1 MAKLFERG
9 YGRWLRLGLVAIGW
23 LLASPALAQHYHY
36 TEPDE
41 FSGKVLPTAT
51 GSILIFNNFQQS
63 GLNFSVRFDKERVEA
78 TDSEILYIIDG
89 TGVEF
94 MFAMPETDS
103 APTDSPAVILAREV
117 NSNVNGDG
125 HIGPARLWHV
135 ESVALPGIHPAATL
149 CYQLKGDGPAGRGP
163 RFMALYFMH
172 GTTVL
177 VLGSHML
184 PAESIAKVKA
194 RLLRTASSST
204 FSPTAIKPPASY
216 HPAE

>member
-1 MAKLFERG
+1 MANLLECG
-9 YGRWLRLGLVAIGW
+9 YGRWLRLGLVAVGW

-36 TEPDE
+36 TKPDE

-51 GSILIFNNFQQS
+51 GSILISNNFQQS
-63 GLNFSVRFDKERVEA
+63 RLNFSVRFDKERVEP
-78 TDSEILYIIDG
+78 TGTESVYTIDG
-89 TGVEF
+89 TEVEF
-94 MFAMPETDS
+94 ILPETDS

-117 NSNVNGDG
+117 NRDVSGES
-125 HIGPARLWHV
+125 HFGPAPLWHV
-135 ESVALPGIHPAATL
+135 ESVTLPGIYPAATL
-149 CYQLKGDGPAGRGP
+149 CYQLKITEGL

-172 GTTVL
+172 GTNVL

-194 RLLRTASSST
+194 RLLRTASSIT
-204 FSPTAIKPPASY
+204 FSPTPIKPPASY

>member
-9 YGRWLRLGLVAIGW
+9 YGRWLRLGLVALGW
-23 LLASPALAQHYHY
+23 LLASPALAQRYHY

-51 GSILIFNNFQQS
+51 GSILIFNNFEQS

-78 TDSEILYIIDG
+78 TDIDIMYIIDG
-89 TGVEF
+89 TDVQF
-94 MFAMPETDS
+94 ILPEIDS

-117 NSNVNGDG
+117 NRDVSGDG
-125 HIGPARLWHV
+125 HFGPAPLWHV
-135 ESVALPGIHPAATL
+135 ESVVLPGIYPAATL
-149 CYQLKGDGPAGRGP
+149 CYQLKITEGL
-163 RFMALYFMH
+163 RFMALYFIH
-172 GTTVL
+172 GTSVL

-194 RLLRTASSST
+194 RLLRMASSIT
-204 FSPTAIKPPASY
+204 FSPTPIKPPASY

>member
-9 YGRWLRLGLVAIGW
+9 CGRWLRLGLVIAGW
-23 LLASPALAQHYHY
+23 LLASPALAQRYHY

-63 GLNFSVRFDKERVEA
+63 GLNFSVRFDKERVEPIYDNMVY
-78 TDSEILYIIDG
+78 TING

-94 MFAMPETDS
+94 LPPETDS
-103 APTDSPAVILAREV
+103 APTDSPAVILARVV
-117 NSNVNGDG
+117 NSNVSGED
-125 HIGPARLWHV
+125 HFGPAPLWHV
-135 ESVALPGIHPAATL
+135 ESVVLPGIYPAATL
-149 CYQLKGDGPAGRGP
+149 CYQLKGEGPAGREL

-172 GTTVL
+172 GTNVL

-184 PAESIAKVKA
+184 PAESTAEVKA
-194 RLLRTASSST
+194 RLLRTATSIT
-204 FSPTAIKPPASY
+204 FSPTPINPPASY